1 MSQIAIAQ
9 PLFTA
14 FTYLNDASVILS
26 SNEKNTSKSNIQ
38 NWPIITS
45 NQLSLLGIGQQF
57 SVPLP
62 TGEKIIAEVT
72 SVIKHPNQDIQLIS
86 KVNGGGRIVL
96 TIGSSAVYGSI
107 NSGANSYSITTID
120 QQTTLVSNRA
130 LPNFAGLNNDVI
142 TPSNT
147 LDFRTPKFKRELKA
161 LSNRSENSSSKTNV
175 DILFVYSAEFTEM
188 FNSPETRIKQLI
200 SFTNTAFED
209 SGILINLRLADA
221 IEVDFENVTLD
232 LYYDDGDDTT
242 VNDGYTKLDNDLR
255 NVINDTADGIN
266 AFSAIP
272 ALRDNAGADLVTV
285 LSANTN
291 TSLSTGKSFLLN
303 GYSQYGISTV
313 MLSEN
318 CCDSVFAHEI
328 GHNFGSEHAH
338 VTGCNGGYTGYA
350 CGHAQSAYQWGTIM
364 SNLNSSPINFLFSN
378 LDTDCLGEPCGIAE
392 GEPLAADNKSSFNIT
407 RFLVSEFREEVL
419 RATPP
424 RNPTPTNTD
433 LGWLINILY
442 NLLLTDEVYLFD
454 EPTEDDSL

>member
-1 MSQIAIAQ
+1 MINSNTSLILRLLVLKCIFLMSQIAIAQ

-38 NWPIITS
+38 NWTIITS

-188 FNSPETRIKQLI
+188 FNSPETRIK
-200 SFTNTAFED
+200 
-209 SGILINLRLADA
+209 
-221 IEVDFENVTLD
+221 
-232 LYYDDGDDTT
+232 
-242 VNDGYTKLDNDLR
+242 
-255 NVINDTADGIN
+255 
-266 AFSAIP
+266 
-272 ALRDNAGADLVTV
+272 
-285 LSANTN
+285 
-291 TSLSTGKSFLLN
+291 
-303 GYSQYGISTV
+303 
-313 MLSEN
+313 
-318 CCDSVFAHEI
+318 
-328 GHNFGSEHAH
+328 
-338 VTGCNGGYTGYA
+338 
-350 CGHAQSAYQWGTIM
+350 
-364 SNLNSSPINFLFSN
+364 
-378 LDTDCLGEPCGIAE
+378 
-392 GEPLAADNKSSFNIT
+392 
-407 RFLVSEFREEVL
+407 
-419 RATPP
+419 
-424 RNPTPTNTD
+424 
-433 LGWLINILY
+433 
-442 NLLLTDEVYLFD
+442 
-454 EPTEDDSL
+454 